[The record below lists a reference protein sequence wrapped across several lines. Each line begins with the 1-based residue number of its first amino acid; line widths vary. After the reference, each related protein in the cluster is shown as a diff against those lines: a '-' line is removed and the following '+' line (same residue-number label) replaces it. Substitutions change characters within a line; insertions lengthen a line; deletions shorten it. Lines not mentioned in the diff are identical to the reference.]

1 MMEDNN
7 VEKVR
12 SVLYVDRF
20 LNRLFFSK
28 YTHIQ
33 S

>member
-1 MMEDNN
+1 MEDNN

-20 LNRLFFSK
+20 LIRLFFLK
-28 YTHIQ
+28 YTYIQ